1 MLGSNRGKQLA
12 GQVGDAVK
20 SAGVLIYAVVLLA
33 VAALGVALI
42 ALSRTAHAS

>member
-12 GQVGDAVK
+12 GQVTEAVK
-20 SAGVLIYAVVLLA
+20 SAGALIYAVALLA
-33 VAALGVALI
+33 VAALGIALF